1 VSWGSC
7 DASARERKEGE
18 SRADNGR
25 RWRRQSAS
33 PRRRRR
39 FVDGESTREEGC
51 SERCKRRSRD
61 SGSAYIGERRERER
75 RPGQRAMAI
84 DGHAA
89 GPVLK
94 AFNGA
99 RDEGGETDES

>member
-1 VSWGSC
+1 MS
-7 DASARERKEGE
+7 SA
-18 SRADNGR
+18 
-25 RWRRQSAS
+25 
-33 PRRRRR
+33 
-39 FVDGESTREEGC
+39 V
-51 SERCKRRSRD
+51 
-61 SGSAYIGERRERER
+61 IGIGKERER
-75 RPGQRAMAI
+75 LPGQRAMAI

>member
-1 VSWGSC
+1 MC
-7 DASARERKEGE
+7 EG
-18 SRADNGR
+18 
-25 RWRRQSAS
+25 
-33 PRRRRR
+33 
-39 FVDGESTREEGC
+39 GEVRGLYGC
-51 SERCKRRSRD
+51 GKGRSRGF
-61 SGSAYIGERRERER
+61 GSAYIGERRERER
-75 RPGQRAMAI
+75 RPEQRAMAI